1 MQKKVSQN
9 KDFRTIWTGHCQTGR
24 HAAMQNTKHVS
35 ELLSQGSVK
44 LRALKDRLKDRHAVL
59 TQVRAALPPKIAQ
72 HVETAG
78 IEQGRLSIGT
88 SAAVWASRLRY
99 LTDELRKQVGAA
111 LGVDILTVKIRIVPP
126 PPDGPSAAPPAAKPW
141 QSPPLRRK

>member
-1 MQKKVSQN
+1 
-9 KDFRTIWTGHCQTGR
+9 
-24 HAAMQNTKHVS
+24 MQNTKPVS

-59 TQVRAALPPKIAQ
+59 TEVRAALPPKIAL
-72 HVETAG
+72 HVDTAG

-99 LTDELRKQVGAA
+99 LTDDLRKQVGAA
-111 LGVDILTVKIRIVPP
+111 LRIDIVSVKIRIVPP
-126 PPDGPSAAPPAAKPW
+126 PPDGPPATPPAARPS